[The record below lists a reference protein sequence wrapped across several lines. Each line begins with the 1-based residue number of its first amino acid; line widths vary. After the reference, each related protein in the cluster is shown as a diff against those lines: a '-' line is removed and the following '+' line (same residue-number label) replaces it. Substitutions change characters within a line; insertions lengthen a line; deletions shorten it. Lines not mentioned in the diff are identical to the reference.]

1 MDIRELMYRVSII
14 SFLIMIAFLVGLNV
28 FSIETPGVLLQIIG
42 GSLSISFILPAA
54 YIWLDGFN
62 RFKAT
67 IGFYSGKWV
76 AYVAFNVIA
85 GLYLH
90 HAYKK
95 HS

>member
-1 MDIRELMYRVSII
+1 MYRVSII
-14 SFLIMIAFLVGLNV
+14 SILMLIVILVGLNI
-28 FSIETPGVLLQIIG
+28 FSIDAFGVTLQAISS
-42 GSLSISFILPAA
+42 SLSISFILPAA

-62 RFKAT
+62 RFKET

-76 AYVAFNVIA
+76 AYVAFNVVA

-95 HS
+95 RG

>member
-14 SFLIMIAFLVGLNV
+14 SVLMLVVLLVGLSS
-28 FSIETPGVLLQIIG
+28 FSMDTSGVLLQIISG
-42 GSLSISFILPAA
+42 LLSLSFILPAT
-54 YIWLDGFN
+54 YIWVDGFN
-62 RFKAT
+62 RFKPT
-67 IGFYSGKWV
+67 IGFYGGKWV

>member
-1 MDIRELMYRVSII
+1 MYRVSII
-14 SFLIMIAFLVGLNV
+14 SFFMMAVLLVGLNI
-28 FSIETPGVLLQIIG
+28 FGIEKPSVLLQVT
-42 GSLSISFILPAA
+42 GSLFSLSFILPAA

-76 AYVAFNVIA
+76 AYVVFNVIA